1 MRKAYLVFSDG
12 TVFEG
17 EGFGAEVSGVG
28 EIVFNTSVVG
38 YLETLTD
45 AGYAGQIVVQTF
57 PLIGNYGV
65 IEADFQGPCCVNGYV
80 VREWCDTP
88 SNFRCEGDLDA
99 YLKEQ
104 GVPGICGVDTR
115 AITRKI
121 RSGGVTNAMICAELP
136 EDLSGIKNY
145 RYTGGVA
152 ALTCSEPVVCAAE
165 GEEKHHVVLVDY
177 GARRSLPCELSKLGC
192 RVTCVPAGTSA
203 EAILAMQPDGVL
215 LSNGPGDPGEN
226 TACIAEIGRLMG
238 KVPVLGVGLGH
249 LMAAIAMGAGVEKMP
264 YGHRG
269 SSQPVKEA
277 DGSHT
282 YITSQNHGY
291 AVNSAS
297 VVRGAI
303 RFVNAND
310 GTCEGI
316 DYPELN
322 AFTVQFHPESG
333 AGPLDTSFVFKRFIS
348 MMGGEN

>member
-45 AGYAGQIVVQTF
+45 PGYAGQIVVQTF

-65 IEADFQGPCCVNGYV
+65 IEEDFQGPCCVNGYV
-80 VREWCDTP
+80 VREWCDAP
-88 SNFRCEGDLDA
+88 SNFRCQYDLDA

-121 RSGGVTNAMICAELP
+121 RDGGVTNAMICASVP
-136 EDLSGIKNY
+136 EDLSEICNY
-145 RYTGGVA
+145 SYTGGVT
-152 ALTCSEPVVCAAE
+152 ALTCAEPIVYAAE
-165 GEEKHHVVLVDY
+165 GIEKHHVVLIDY
-177 GARRSLPCELSKLGC
+177 GARRNLAAELNKLGC
-192 RVTCVPAGTSA
+192 KVTCVPAGTSA
-203 EAILAMQPDGVL
+203 DEILAMGADGVL
-215 LSNGPGDPGEN
+215 LSNGPGNPAEN
-226 TACIAEIGRLMG
+226 TGCIAEIAKLMG
-238 KVPVLGVGLGH
+238 KLPIFGVGLGH
-249 LMAAIAMGAGVEKMP
+249 LMAALAMGAKVEKMA

-291 AVNSAS
+291 TVVTDS
-297 VVRGAI
+297 VVQGQI

-310 GTCEGI
+310 GSCEGI

>member
-1 MRKAYLVFSDG
+1 MRRAYLVFSDG

-17 EGFGAEVSGVG
+17 EGFGAEVSGLG
-28 EIVFNTSVVG
+28 EVVFNTSVVG

-45 AGYAGQIVVQTF
+45 PGYAGQIVVQTF

-65 IEADFQGPCCVNGYV
+65 IEEDFQGPCCVNGYV
-80 VREWCDTP
+80 VREWCDAP
-88 SNFRCEGDLDA
+88 SNFRCQYDLDT
-99 YLKEQ
+99 YLREQ

-121 RSGGVTNAMICAELP
+121 RDGGVCNAMICASVP
-136 EDLSGIKNY
+136 EDLSEICGY

-152 ALTCSEPVVCAAE
+152 ALTCAEPIVYAAE
-165 GEEKHHVVLVDY
+165 GEQKHHVVLIDY
-177 GARRSLPCELSKLGC
+177 GARRNLAGELSRLGC
-192 RVTCVPAGTSA
+192 KVTCVPADTSA
-203 EAILAMQPDGVL
+203 EAVLALQPDGVL
-215 LSNGPGDPGEN
+215 LTNGPGDPAEN
-226 TACIAEIGRLMG
+226 AACIAEIAKLIG
-238 KVPVLGVGLGH
+238 KTPVFGVGMGH
-249 LMAAIAMGAGVEKMP
+249 LMTALAMGAKVEKMA

-291 AVNSAS
+291 AVVSDS
-297 VVRGAI
+297 VVKGQI

-310 GTCEGI
+310 GSCEGI
-316 DYPELN
+316 DYPEMN

-333 AGPLDTSFVFKRFIS
+333 AGPLDTSFLFDRFIS